1 MSRPADLR
9 PSEHG
14 SGDRL
19 GTEAPWLSA
28 LAQALAEALPRLADA
43 PPDPLVLEAIGAL
56 TRALERGELALSLVG
71 AAPEGLS
78 AEAWPDGHRQALAA
92 SPLAVERPEAPL
104 VLRGDRLAW
113 RRWYE
118 LQEQVIGRLIERANR
133 PWPQAPGPEVIA
145 AAVGRAGERGALDG
159 RQRQAVAAL
168 LGHGL
173 VLVGGGPGTGK
184 TSTVVQ
190 MLAAALEQDSEGSSP
205 GLRLHLAAPTGKAAA
220 RLKAAIGEGL
230 GRVPA
235 PIAERLALTP
245 CTTLHRL
252 LESTG
257 DTFRRNRRHPLALDL
272 LVVDELSMVD
282 LPLMQALLDAL
293 PDRARL
299 LLVGDP
305 AQLPPVGPGPVLL
318 ELNRPGQLRALGPAA
333 VELITAYRN
342 NGALAEVAAVLRG
355 MEQGA
360 HDPEAL
366 RRALEGLGQGA
377 NLLWQTAVPGVL
389 PPVLRQRLER
399 HLRRLGQLAA
409 QLEQQQAPL
418 APSPAE
424 PSTAQ
429 LAALLAEVEAC
440 VLLTPVRRGPWGVEA
455 IHRAL
460 LGELASQPPRFWPIG
475 TPLLCQRNLPEQGL
489 ANGDVGVVVGWAGEC
504 QVLFAAP
511 AAQGG
516 HRLIH
521 PDRLPGAE
529 PALALT
535 IHKSQGSQY
544 GEVLLLVPESVRWDP
559 RLLYTGLTRASERA
573 LLITPPTPSWLGPG
587 RPAA

>member
-1 MSRPADLR
+1 M
-9 PSEHG
+9 
-14 SGDRL
+14 
-19 GTEAPWLSA
+19 
-28 LAQALAEALPRLADA
+28 
-43 PPDPLVLEAIGAL
+43 
-56 TRALERGELALSLVG
+56 
-71 AAPEGLS
+71 
-78 AEAWPDGHRQALAA
+78 
-92 SPLAVERPEAPL
+92 
-104 VLRGDRLAW
+104 LRGDQLAW

-133 PWPQAPGPEVIA
+133 PWPQAPGPELIA
-145 AAVGRAGERGALDG
+145 AAVDRAGSRGALDP

-173 VLVGGGPGTGK
+173 VLLGGGPGTGK

-190 MLAAALEQDSEGSSP
+190 MLAAALEQDAEGPLP

-235 PIAERLALTP
+235 PIAARLAEAP

-282 LPLMQALLDAL
+282 LPLMQALLEAL
-293 PDRARL
+293 PDPARL

-305 AQLPPVGPGPVLL
+305 AQLPPVGLGPVLL
-318 ELNRPGQLRALGPAA
+318 ELHRPGNLRALGTAA
-333 VELITAYRN
+333 VELITIYRN

-355 MEQGA
+355 AERGD
-360 HDPEAL
+360 HDPVAL
-366 RRALEGLGQGA
+366 RRALEGLGEGA
-377 NLLWQTAVPGVL
+377 NLQWQSAAPGRL

-399 HLRRLGQLAA
+399 HLRRLGQLAS
-409 QLEQQQAPL
+409 QLEGKEAQVEPL
-418 APSPAE
+418 LE
-424 PSTAQ
+424 E
-429 LAALLAEVEAC
+429 LEAC
-440 VLLTPVRRGPWGVEA
+440 VLLTPVRGGPWGVEA

-489 ANGDVGVVVGWAGEC
+489 ANGDVGVVVDWAGER

-516 HRLIH
+516 I
-521 PDRLPGAE
+521 G
-529 PALALT
+529 
-535 IHKSQGSQY
+535 
-544 GEVLLLVPESVRWDP
+544 
-559 RLLYTGLTRASERA
+559 
-573 LLITPPTPSWLGPG
+573 
-587 RPAA
+587 